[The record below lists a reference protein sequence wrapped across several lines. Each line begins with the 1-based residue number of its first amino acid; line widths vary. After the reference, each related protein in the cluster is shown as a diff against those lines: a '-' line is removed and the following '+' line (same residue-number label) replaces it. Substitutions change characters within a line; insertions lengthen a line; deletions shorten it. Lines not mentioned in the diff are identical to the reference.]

1 MVVAAAVE
9 NDPAAH
15 ELLRSAH
22 RTSYRFPDQFS
33 GFAATA
39 AYSRDDSSAV
49 GSVEVRGP
57 RDIDVAIDV
66 DVRESDWIR
75 QELGSMA
82 GHRWPTSY
90 EAGDGRWSVT
100 LGPDE
105 QYPLGRLVEMHDD
118 PFDSSYRILHQ
129 RIGQVNRRM
138 GDTRFSITIQSHVEV
153 ANDQTLPCTF
163 TVTFWDQGLDRM
175 TRSSIYTDRYVAVDG
190 IFLPGSRRVV
200 SMDDEGPTA
209 RELTLT
215 SHRLL
220 DLVTD
225 ASPTERA

>member
-118 PFDSSYRILHQ
+118 PFDSSYRILGH
-129 RIGQVNRRM
+129 RIGQVNRQM
-138 GDTRFSITIQSHVEV
+138 GDTRFSVTIQDYMEV
-153 ANDQTLPCTF
+153 MGGQTLPSAF
-163 TVTFWDQGLDRM
+163 TVTFWDDAAGRM
-175 TRSSIYTDRYVAVDG
+175 TRASIYTDRYVVVDG
-190 IFLPGSRRVV
+190 VFLPESRRVV
-200 SMDDEGPTA
+200 TMEDEGPIA
-209 RELTLT
+209 RELVFDA
-215 SHRLL
+215 HWLL
-220 DLVTD
+220 
-225 ASPTERA
+225 APSPSGS

>member
-22 RTSYRFPDQFS
+22 ETSYRFPDPFG
-33 GFAATA
+33 GFAASA
-39 AYSRDDSSAV
+39 AYSRDGTPAA

-66 DVRESDWIR
+66 DVREGDWIR

-90 EAGDGRWSVT
+90 DAGDGRWSIT
-100 LGPDE
+100 LGPDDHH
-105 QYPLGRLVEMHDD
+105 PLGRLVELHDD
-118 PFDSSYRILHQ
+118 PFDSSYRVLGQ

-138 GDTRFSITIQSHVEV
+138 GDTRFSITIQAHTEV
-153 ANDQTLPCTF
+153 RSGLTLPAAF
-163 TVTFWDQGLDRM
+163 TVTFWDEALGRM
-175 TRSSIYTDRYVAVDG
+175 TRSAIYTDRYVTVDG
-190 IFLPGSRRVV
+190 ISLPGSRRVV
-200 SMDDEGPTA
+200 SMDDAGPIT
-209 RELTLT
+209 RELVLAD
-215 SHRLL
+215 HRLL
-220 DLVTD
+220 
-225 ASPTERA
+225 APAAAG